1 MEPVEEASA
10 VAELGLAGN
19 ANQGVTRQ
27 ITVVSEEA
35 FAETS
40 IEMGQTIDPMV
51 RRANLL
57 VSGIELKET
66 TGQVLQVGKL
76 RILIKGETRPCGRMD
91 EAVEGL
97 QAALLP
103 GWRGGAYGVALDD
116 AEIKVGDPVR
126 WDFSR

>member
-19 ANQGVTRQ
+19 ANQGGTRQ

>member
-19 ANQGVTRQ
+19 ANQGGARQ
-27 ITVVSEEA
+27 ITVVSEES

-126 WDFSR
+126 WGFSR